1 VNCARSDLCG
11 GRPETDVPTAF
22 AEIRNTVTLWCP
34 GARRGS
40 QGFPLEPFHRMER
53 RMESELAAES
63 HPAKLS
69 TSLLAFSFAITLT
82 ILPFPVLGRPVN
94 TIAEAAVENTLTPG
108 VAVAI
113 LHHGSIVYE
122 AGFGTAGPNNA
133 RVTPATRFAIGS
145 LTKQFTA
152 VAALQLVRQGKL
164 SLDDRL
170 KKFLPKLPNAS
181 SITIRELLNQTSGL
195 HNYPNP
201 QHEWPKSGPVQ
212 SSRLIAYFAKDLS
225 DFTPGT
231 KWAYSN
237 TNYAVLADIV
247 ARVSGK
253 PYRSVLS
260 DTNFNP
266 LGMTASGY
274 GFGSQRPSDAT
285 PAKTD
290 STAWTPDNERVT
302 LDVAYG
308 AGGIISTAHDMAKW
322 DAALLGSFIDDATR
336 RLLWAPESCRT
347 ARTRPTG
354 WALASTGCTAIATCG
369 TTATFRA
376 PAVSVTTI
384 CSRVMDSQLLS

>member
-1 VNCARSDLCG
+1 LRC
-11 GRPETDVPTAF
+11 
-22 AEIRNTVTLWCP
+22 
-34 GARRGS
+34 
-40 QGFPLEPFHRMER
+40 
-53 RMESELAAES
+53 
-63 HPAKLS
+63 
-69 TSLLAFSFAITLT
+69 
-82 ILPFPVLGRPVN
+82 
-94 TIAEAAVENTLTPG
+94 
-108 VAVAI
+108 
-113 LHHGSIVYE
+113 
-122 AGFGTAGPNNA
+122 
-133 RVTPATRFAIGS
+133 S

-260 DTNFNP
+260 DTIFNP

-336 RLLWAPESCRT
+336 RLLWAPGKLSDGSHTAYGMGFGLDRMYGHRDVWHNGYVPGAGGFCYNYLFPSDGLAVIVLTNSGKEQSESTAREIART
-347 ARTRPTG
+347 A
-354 WALASTGCTAIATCG
+354 LKSYSQKI
-369 TTATFRA
+369 A
-376 PAVSVTTI
+376 PAG
-384 CSRVMDSQLLS
+384 R